1 MCETDNAPDFGELD
15 ARSEDVE
22 IFMDGPDM
30 VVRTDGWEY
39 FLVETNGPCHPSVDP
54 ATQYVRFYDSPRDG
68 KAVVYIEEHWPDG
81 DVQEWEVK
89 FEVRD
94 IKHVNA
100 EPEVRAD
107 GGVELT
113 DMDEGEEVP
122 ARGADLRTEL
132 SVGEDLRVRFSRGS
146 EAAELDVR
154 VVDVHHESTAGG
166 HARVEVEAEV
176 LNSTRGSILME
187 SEREDFVSDWSQLN
201 VLMSGGEPDAV
212 VEHLARLEESG
223 VDAGEDES
231 DSGETLE
238 DLKRQLEGA
247 SEYSREE
254 AGVPAEGERVAVTYE
269 SVYAERD
276 KVLTATVETVEH
288 APGSLGGRLWHVY
301 LVPEGERDERREAY
315 TEDEARPPRRLT
327 VMPEAESVTLETRN
341 GGRWNRL
348 NAPATNAEVEVL
360 GEDEEP
366 EREPIGTVA
375 VTVRHSRCAGTTLL
389 TVDSVEEA
397 EDLRGRVLACPHCH
411 GEDEDGNARRHEVGT
426 EFSFEAIRP
435 LTTHPD
441 HVDTIDEL
449 DDHEV
454 VEHHASPRRWDVYL
468 KAGVKGRNRA
478 HLAEDLGVAE
488 GTVYR
493 HVHDAREAIREVT
506 GQ

>member
-1 MCETDNAPDFGELD
+1 MMCETTNADKPETEERVPVRYEYCDECRKRVEDPMTANNGGSFCPNCGHNTD
-15 ARSEDVE
+15 AREEWVPESEA
-22 IFMDGPDM
+22 
-30 VVRTDGWEY
+30 R
-39 FLVETNGPCHPSVDP
+39 ET
-54 ATQYVRFYDSPRDG
+54 
-68 KAVVYIEEHWPDG
+68 E
-81 DVQEWEVK
+81 
-89 FEVRD
+89 
-94 IKHVNA
+94 

-201 VLMSGGEPDAV
+201 VLMSGGDPDAV
-212 VEHLARLEESG
+212 VEHLARLEEPD
-223 VDAGEDES
+223 VDTGEGEDES
-231 DSGETLE
+231 ESGETLE
-238 DLKRQLEGA
+238 ELKRQLEEA
-247 SEYSREE
+247 PEFSREE

-360 GEDEEP
+360 GADEEP
-366 EREPIGTVA
+366 DREAIGTVA
-375 VTVRHSRCAGTTLL
+375 VMVRHSRCGGTTLL

-397 EDLRGRVLACPHCH
+397 EDLRGRVLACPHCEVDEDEV
-411 GEDEDGNARRHEVGT
+411 GEDYT
-426 EFSFEAIRP
+426 FERMAP
-435 LTTHPD
+435 LAMHPD
-441 HVDTIDEL
+441 AVDPL
-449 DDHEV
+449 DSLEDHPV